1 MQKCKRLITEEELLK
16 AFKKM
21 PNNMLL
27 ENDVMTKEFYEV
39 FWYDLKIPLLLS
51 IDKAFKVAELS
62 TSQKQA
68 VIKLIEKK
76 DQDKRLNKKWK
87 PISLLSIGKKLLAK
101 LLAEHLKTYVP
112 SLISSNQTTYLN
124 GKLIS
129 EGGCPISEMF
139 EISKLLKLKAL
150 LMLLLKIII
159 FYQKY

>member
-1 MQKCKRLITEEELLK
+1 
-16 AFKKM
+16 
-21 PNNMLL
+21 MLL

-39 FWYDLKIPLLLS
+39 FWYDLKITLLLS

-87 PISLLSIGKKLLAK
+87 LPISLLSIGKKLLAK